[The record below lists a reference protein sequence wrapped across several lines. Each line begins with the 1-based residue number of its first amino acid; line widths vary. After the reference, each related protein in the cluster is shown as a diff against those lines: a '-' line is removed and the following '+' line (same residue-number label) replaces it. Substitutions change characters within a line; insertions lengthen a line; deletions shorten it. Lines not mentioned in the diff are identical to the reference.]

1 MKILPTL
8 EGGLRIDAEDRSD
21 WHLLAAIADD
31 AVDRPTRLA
40 DQLGGLITA
49 EEIAED
55 WHEYIVPDL
64 DEAFQSDIARVAA
77 AIQRAYDPVDGGPG
91 PLWIEREDGLVWYSV
106 LNQARLA
113 IEDQYRFGPG
123 EGVNPD
129 TLSPPQLSAFLR
141 SQFYCAFQSL
151 LLDHVM

>member
-8 EGGLRIDAEDRSD
+8 EGGLRIDAEDHAD
-21 WHLLAAIADD
+21 WHLLAVIADD
-31 AVDRPTRLA
+31 AVDRKTRLA

-49 EEIAED
+49 EEIADD
-55 WHEYIVPDL
+55 WREYIIPDL
-64 DEAFQSDIARVAA
+64 DVAFQSDIARVTA
-77 AIQRAYDPVDGGPG
+77 AIQHAHEVFDGEAGL
-91 PLWIEREDGLVWYSV
+91 LWIERNDGPAWYSV

-113 IEDQYRFGPG
+113 LEDHHHFGPS
-123 EGVNPD
+123 ERINPQD
-129 TLSPPQLSAFLR
+129 LPHHQREAFLR

>member
-1 MKILPTL
+1 VKILPTL
-8 EGGLRIDAEDRSD
+8 EGGLRVDAEERSD

-31 AVDRPTRLA
+31 AVDRKTRLA

-49 EEIAED
+49 EETADD
-55 WHEYIVPDL
+55 WREYIIPDL
-64 DEAFQSDIARVAA
+64 DSAFQSDIARVAA
-77 AIQRAYDPVDGGPG
+77 AIQIAHDACHGGAG
-91 PLWIEREDGLVWYSV
+91 ALWIERDDGPAWYSV

-113 IEDQYRFGPG
+113 LEDHHHFGPSEHIDFG
-123 EGVNPD
+123 
-129 TLSPPQLSAFLR
+129 TLPPHPRAAFLR